1 MLVINQD
8 LLVIDD
14 AIDRL
19 VEDIKKTGEFQS
31 YLEVKRHFT
40 NDPDL
45 QREIGSF
52 QILVREFSD
61 QDKYASYRP
70 ESKMLKKL
78 LLAKKRE
85 LDLNPLVV
93 ALRLAEV
100 DLQAVLASIT
110 NQVAH
115 QVSETIYV
123 DSGLPLATRHEKVSR
138 GIYQNIKE
146 KDIAC
151 LNDKKELE

>member
-1 MLVINQD
+1 MLVINQN
-8 LLVIDD
+8 LLAIDD
-14 AIDRL
+14 AIDKL

-40 NDPDL
+40 DDQLL
-45 QREIGSF
+45 QSEIGHF
-52 QILVREFSD
+52 QILLREFSD
-61 QDKYASYRP
+61 QEKYASYRP
-70 ESKMLKKL
+70 ESKMLKKQV
-78 LLAKKRE
+78 LAEKRE

-100 DLQAVLASIT
+100 DLQALLASIT
-110 NQVAH
+110 NQIAH
-115 QVSETIYV
+115 QVSDSIYV
-123 DSGLPLATRHEKVSR
+123 DSGLPLASRREKISR

-151 LNDKKELE
+151 SNDKKELD

>member
-1 MLVINQD
+1 MLVINQN
-8 LLVIDD
+8 LLAIDD
-14 AIDRL
+14 AIDKL

-40 NDPDL
+40 DDQLL
-45 QREIGSF
+45 QSEIGHF
-52 QILVREFSD
+52 QILLREFSD
-61 QDKYASYRP
+61 QEKYASYRP
-70 ESKMLKKL
+70 ESKMLKKQV
-78 LLAKKRE
+78 LAKKRE

-100 DLQAVLASIT
+100 DLQALLASIT
-110 NQVAH
+110 NQIAH
-115 QVSETIYV
+115 QVSDSIYV
-123 DSGLPLATRHEKVSR
+123 DSGLPLASRREKISR

-151 LNDKKELE
+151 SNDKKELD

>member
-8 LLVIDD
+8 LLAIDD
-14 AIDRL
+14 AIDKL

-40 NDPDL
+40 DDQLL
-45 QREIGSF
+45 QSEIGHF
-52 QILVREFSD
+52 QILLREFSD
-61 QDKYASYRP
+61 QEKYASYRP
-70 ESKMLKKL
+70 ESKMLKKQV
-78 LLAKKRE
+78 LAKKRE

-100 DLQAVLASIT
+100 DLQALLASIT
-110 NQVAH
+110 SQIAH
-115 QVSETIYV
+115 QVSDSIYV
-123 DSGLPLATRHEKVSR
+123 DSGLPLASRREKISR

-151 LNDKKELE
+151 SNDKKELD

>member
-8 LLVIDD
+8 LLAIDD
-14 AIDRL
+14 AIDKL

-31 YLEVKRHFT
+31 YLEVKRHFI
-40 NDPDL
+40 NDHNL

-52 QILVREFSD
+52 QNLVREFSA
-61 QDKYASYRP
+61 QDKYASYPP
-70 ESKMLKKL
+70 ESKMLKKQ

-85 LDLNPLVV
+85 LDLTPLVV

-100 DLQAVLASIT
+100 DLQAVLARIT
-110 NQVAH
+110 DQVAH

-123 DSGLPLATRHEKVSR
+123 DSGLPLASRHEKVSR

-151 LNDKKELE
+151 LNDKKELD